1 MIAAAAW
8 WRLAADGPTRLDD
21 GVDPTLGLGRPA

>member
-8 WRLAADGPTRLDD
+8 WRWQADGPTPLDD
-21 GVDPTLGLGRPA
+21 GVEPALLLPGLG